1 MAKLSTRA
9 TGAYGRVRQQFNLPI
24 GRFEGVE
31 EALARIAGNLYI
43 MDAARVMT
51 AGAVDLG
58 EKPSVVS
65 AIVKYHLTERGRQ
78 VINDAMD
85 VHGGKGICLGPSNY
99 LGRAYQQTPI
109 AITVE
114 GANILTRSMIIF
126 GQGAIRGHPFVLRE
140 INAVAEPNANVAS
153 KSFDAALFGHVAF
166 VVSNKARAF
175 WMGLTRARFVTA
187 PDDADTHRYF
197 QQLTRL
203 SSAFAYVADVA
214 MFVLGGSLKRRERL
228 SARLGDILSELYLA
242 SSALKRFHDDD
253 RPAQDLPL
261 LHWSMQDALSRA
273 ESAFYGLFENL
284 PGPFLPWVLRL
295 IVFPWGREFRPPR
308 DRLGHQVCAAVLSP
322 GAARDRLTAG
332 MYISTDENDPIATLE
347 AALVAVIAAEPIEQK
362 MRTAR
367 KTSPVASASHEHD
380 LGAAVAQGIISKGES
395 ELVQHARALRRKAIM
410 VDDFPKDLGKTE
422 IYQTTQPVSFE
433 GLKVRNINA
442 KEESRNAKQS

>member
-99 LGRAYQQTPI
+99 LGRAYQQT
-109 AITVE
+109 
-114 GANILTRSMIIF
+114 
-126 GQGAIRGHPFVLRE
+126 QGAIRGHPYVLHE
-140 INAVAEPNANVAS
+140 INAVAEADAR
-153 KSFDAALFGHVAF
+153 AALKAFDRAFFGHVSF
-166 VVSNKARAF
+166 VVSNKARAS
-175 WMGLTRARFVTA
+175 WMGLTRARFVGVPGKAHTR
-187 PDDADTHRYF
+187 RYF

-242 SSALKRFHDDD
+242 SSALKRFEDDG
-253 RPAQDLPL
+253 RPEEDLPL
-261 LHWSMQDALSRA
+261 LHWAMQDALSRT
-273 ESAFYGLFENL
+273 ENAFYGLFENL
-284 PGPFLPWVLRL
+284 PGRFLPGVLRL
-295 IVFPWGREFRPPR
+295 IVFPWGREFRLPH
-308 DRLGHQVCAAVLSP
+308 DRLGHQVCALVLSP
-322 GAARDRLTAG
+322 GAARDRLTSG
-332 MYISTDENDPIATLE
+332 MFISTDENDPIATLE

-362 MRTAR
+362 IRAAR
-367 KTSPVASASHEHD
+367 KTSLFASASQEHD
-380 LGAAVAQGIISKGES
+380 LAFAVAQGIISNGEADV
-395 ELVQHARALRRKAIM
+395 VQRARALRRKAIM
-410 VDDFPKDLGKTE
+410 VDDFPQDLGKTE

-433 GLKVRNINA
+433 GLKVRRINA
-442 KEESRNAKQS
+442 KEESRDAKDA